1 MLKKVFLDLD
11 QTLQKDIPIFQFVA
25 DCALRISLG
34 YSKNRLKLNVG
45 RCYKKFWILWY
56 HFLFLSYQSVA
67 ILVIPTRLNAKNVFW
82 GDNFQVFPTHNVHFI
97 RLLDDTLR
105 AGSCAIDFQ
114 TKSLLA
120 LNKKWKVNWKFQFSI
135 FCQNTFG
142 VQVNCTWSGP
152 KYILEF
158 SITFN
163 LFS

>member
-120 LNKKWKVNWKFQFSI
+120 LNKKRKVNWKFQFFI
-135 FCQNTFG
+135 FYQNAFG
-142 VQVNCTWSGP
+142 
-152 KYILEF
+152 L
-158 SITFN
+158 
-163 LFS
+163 